1 MLDKPEGPTSHDVV
15 DMVRRALRVRRVGHA
30 GTLDPSASGLLLVL
44 VGRATRLSR
53 FLVGLPKS
61 YTGGI
66 TLGIETDTDDH
77 TGAVLRE
84 DESWRSVSDEAVATA
99 MQQLTGRLEQLPPV
113 YSAKH
118 SGGQRAH
125 RLARRGQ
132 PVELTPQDIEVTRF
146 ELAAREGSRVTF
158 AADVGSG
165 TYVRALA
172 RDLGRA
178 LGCGAHLHELRRTAV
193 GPFRVEDAARLE
205 TLEGEAP
212 ALRPPLEAVPHLPS
226 CELDEEQRVRAAH
239 GQPLEG
245 FDQPG
250 DYVALV
256 ADGELVAVAEPCG
269 DVLKP
274 RVVLEG

>member
-1 MLDKPEGPTSHDVV
+1 LLDKPEGPTSHDVV
-15 DMVRRALRVRRVGHA
+15 DMVRRALGVRRVGHA
-30 GTLDPSASGLLLVL
+30 GTLDPFASGLLLVL

-61 YTGGI
+61 YTGAI
-66 TLGIETDTDDH
+66 TLGVETDTDDH

-84 DESWRSVSDEAVATA
+84 DDSWRSLGDEALAAA
-99 MQQLTGRLEQLPPV
+99 MEQLTGSLQQLPPA
-113 YSAKH
+113 YSAKQ

-132 PVELTPQDIEVTRF
+132 QLELAPQEIEVSRF
-146 ELAAREGSRVTF
+146 EMAARDGSRLRF
-158 AADVGSG
+158 AADVSSG

-205 TLEGEAP
+205 TLDDEAP
-212 ALRPPLEAVPHLPS
+212 ALKPPLDAVPHLPS
-226 CELDEEQRVRAAH
+226 RELDEEQRVRAAH
-239 GQPLEG
+239 GQPLERC
-245 FDQPG
+245 DQPG
-250 DYVALV
+250 DFVALV
-256 ADGELVAVAEPCG
+256 AGGELVAVAEPSG
-269 DVLKP
+269 DMLKP